1 MARRKNHPGSIDKRR
16 ETYRL
21 RMSVGGRTHCF
32 HLRGVTRPEAE
43 QFAREKH
50 RELLRQHQRAALGLT
65 IGMQFSELLSL
76 YRGDYLPTLAPGT
89 QRAYEESLKPIGHY
103 FLNELRDA
111 RLIPWRRHE
120 HARSRI
126 NPAALWRPDRVAA
139 VTNSWPRQECRLMGW
154 RL

>member
-1 MARRKNHPGSIDKRR
+1 MARRKNHPGSIDKRGA
-16 ETYRL
+16 TYRL
-21 RMSVGGRTHCF
+21 RMSLGRRTHRF

-65 IGMQFSELLSL
+65 IGMRFSELMSL

-103 FLNELRDA
+103 FLNELGDPQ
-111 RLIPWRRHE
+111 ID
-120 HARSRI
+120 RI
-126 NPAALWRPDRVAA
+126 RAQHIRAYLSWRP
-139 VTNSWPRQECRLMGW
+139 
-154 RL
+154 